1 MARWSD
7 EELRAIGEAEELD
20 LAARDGDALTAF
32 TTIWVAAAGGE
43 IYVRSGYGPESAW
56 YRRVTGSD
64 SGRIR
69 SGGVERDVRFVLLW
83 ADDPAHDA
91 IDAAYQVKYGGYGNV
106 ATVTG
111 PAVRAVTLRVEPL
124 S

>member
-1 MARWSD
+1 MDVWSD
-7 EELRAIGEAEELD
+7 VELRAIGAAEELD
-20 LAARDGDALTAF
+20 LAARVGETLSAF
-32 TTIWVAAAGGE
+32 TTIWVAAVGGDV
-43 IYVRSGYGPESAW
+43 YVRSGYGPESAW
-56 YRRVTGSD
+56 YRRVAGSD

-83 ADDPAHDA
+83 ADDPVHDA
-91 IDAAYQVKYGGYGNV
+91 IDAAYLAKYGRYGNV